1 MQDALLTATKMT
13 QSLLNP
19 MNSPLAI
26 AATLLWLVLL
36 GLMLRY
42 YRRWVKER
50 SKEKVIYQ
58 NHPAIPV
65 KVYQLSDIETEPTSD
80 GKVKPVRQ
88 KPLPR
93 SVASQPIVSST
104 NVWDV

>member
-13 QSLLNP
+13 QSLLNL
-19 MNSPLAI
+19 MNSPLAV

-36 GLMLRY
+36 WLMQRH
-42 YRRWVKER
+42 YRRWMKER

-80 GKVKPVRQ
+80 SKAKPVRQ

-93 SVASQPIVSST
+93 PVASQPIVPST
-104 NVWDV
+104 NIWDV